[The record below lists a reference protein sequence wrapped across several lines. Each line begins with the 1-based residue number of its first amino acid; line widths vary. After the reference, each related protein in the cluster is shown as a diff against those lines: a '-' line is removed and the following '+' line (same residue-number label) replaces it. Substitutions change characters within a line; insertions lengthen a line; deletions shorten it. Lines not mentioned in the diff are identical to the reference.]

1 MKRQRVINI
10 KHEPKS
16 YESKEFDLDEYT
28 SKLYEDG
35 WIIKQIVTTSFTTF
49 PTSTAKIERPV
60 MIITMLIEEA

>member
-10 KHEPKS
+10 KHESKS

-35 WIIKQIVTTSFTTF
+35 WIIKTDCYNFFYNLPHIYCQNRTS
-49 PTSTAKIERPV
+49 SNDNHHAY
-60 MIITMLIEEA
+60 